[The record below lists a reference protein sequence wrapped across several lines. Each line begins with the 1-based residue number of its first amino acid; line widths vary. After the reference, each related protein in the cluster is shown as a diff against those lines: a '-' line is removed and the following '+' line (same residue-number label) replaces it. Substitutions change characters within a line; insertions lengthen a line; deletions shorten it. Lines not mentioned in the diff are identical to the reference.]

1 MSLTKHKAS
10 RRFARRNKNIRNH
23 NHNLMLDEKNVIK
36 GSIIFLLSAKLSLGK
51 GSLGKELTK
60 FKHNSLFIM
69 LKKF

>member
-1 MSLTKHKAS
+1 
-10 RRFARRNKNIRNH
+10 
-23 NHNLMLDEKNVIK
+23 MLDEKNVIK